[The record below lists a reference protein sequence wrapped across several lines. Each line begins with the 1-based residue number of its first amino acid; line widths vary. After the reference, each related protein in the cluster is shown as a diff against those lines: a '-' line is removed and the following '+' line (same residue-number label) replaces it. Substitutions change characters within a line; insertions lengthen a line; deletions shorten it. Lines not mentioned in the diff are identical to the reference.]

1 MVNSYLFWGVRGAGQ
16 NFGVVIEATLET
28 YPKTNGGDFY
38 NADMTFA
45 EGHLDSVIDA
55 MNSLYPLDDDGF
67 AHFLCGLCH
76 NPREGKKFTEM
87 FSPFCTSLNE
97 SIIPWDVLN
106 SQSRGDAI
114 LAKCIPG
121 QSHNQNDPVTKVVD
135 KATFDEFVDSFA
147 ALWPNN

>member
-1 MVNSYLFWGVRGAGQ
+1 MVTNLIPYELIGWYRQFKRRRLQGKHGLLSDGVRKFGLALINGTIFEASRMVNSYLFWGVRGAGQ

-76 NPREGKKFTEM
+76 NPRGT
-87 FSPFCTSLNE
+87 SSHRQITAPCT
-97 SIIPWDVLN
+97 
-106 SQSRGDAI
+106 
-114 LAKCIPG
+114 
-121 QSHNQNDPVTKVVD
+121 
-135 KATFDEFVDSFA
+135 
-147 ALWPNN
+147 